1 MVETDPLR
9 RLRLNISYEKLEQ
22 MHPADL
28 ADIVEEL
35 SPAERGAIFET
46 IDSEAAADAL
56 SEVDPK
62 MQASILEALEPEKA
76 ADIVEEMAPDEAAD
90 ILSELEEGTSEEI
103 MDEMDSAEKTEV
115 QELLEFEEDTA
126 GGMMTT
132 EYVALHDNATAAD
145 ALAALKGNDRPA
157 GELEYAVPDRYRGA
171 AHRRHPAGAAR
182 LSPRAMPGSRI
193 WLPRRS
199 SR

>member
-1 MVETDPLR
+1 VVETDPLR

-62 MQASILEALEPEKA
+62 MQPASSKPWSRRKPRTSS
-76 ADIVEEMAPDEAAD
+76 EEMAPDEAAD
-90 ILSELEEGTSEEI
+90 ILSELEKGTSER
-103 MDEMDSAEKTEV
+103 SWTKWTRPRKPKSRSCSNSRKTPP
-115 QELLEFEEDTA
+115 
-126 GGMMTT
+126 
-132 EYVALHDNATAAD
+132 AA
-145 ALAALKGNDRPA
+145 
-157 GELEYAVPDRYRGA
+157 
-171 AHRRHPAGAAR
+171 
-182 LSPRAMPGSRI
+182 
-193 WLPRRS
+193 
-199 SR
+199 